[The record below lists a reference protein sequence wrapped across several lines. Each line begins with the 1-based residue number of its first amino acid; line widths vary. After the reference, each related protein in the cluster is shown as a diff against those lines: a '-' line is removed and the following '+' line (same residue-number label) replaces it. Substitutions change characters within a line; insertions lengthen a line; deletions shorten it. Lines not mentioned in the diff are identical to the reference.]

1 MEYRVRGR
9 SCRLGVVVYQVC
21 SYEHEAFIMASK
33 NASSQLIVDLF
44 EQPSFP
50 LDVATSSRL
59 YVVPSECFTVSSPP
73 PPSTSCTE
81 LLSRSEA
88 YRHT

>member
-1 MEYRVRGR
+1 
-9 SCRLGVVVYQVC
+9 VVVYQVC

-50 LDVATSSRL
+50 LDGNFVASVCGAFGVFYFFVAAASVYIMHRTA
-59 YVVPSECFTVSSPP
+59 FT
-73 PPSTSCTE
+73 
-81 LLSRSEA
+81 L
-88 YRHT
+88 